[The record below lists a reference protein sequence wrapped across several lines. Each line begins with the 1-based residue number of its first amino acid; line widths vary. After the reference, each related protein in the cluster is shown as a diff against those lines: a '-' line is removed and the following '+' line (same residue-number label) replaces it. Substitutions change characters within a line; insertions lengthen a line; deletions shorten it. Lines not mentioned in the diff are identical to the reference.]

1 MDFGSILEG
10 SGRVLG
16 GFSEGLEC
24 FWMDFGR
31 LWERFWTCLAL
42 FQIIWPCWG
51 IFSKLD
57 PRVDPRS
64 VTMRGGPPPAW
75 LDRTVNGR
83 IMVV

>member
-42 FQIIWPCWG
+42 FGHAGAYSLNWTPALIREASQFACQTFGNAI
-51 IFSKLD
+51 
-57 PRVDPRS
+57 RVSPN
-64 VTMRGGPPPAW
+64 PARQ
-75 LDRTVNGR
+75 DSNEC
-83 IMVV
+83 